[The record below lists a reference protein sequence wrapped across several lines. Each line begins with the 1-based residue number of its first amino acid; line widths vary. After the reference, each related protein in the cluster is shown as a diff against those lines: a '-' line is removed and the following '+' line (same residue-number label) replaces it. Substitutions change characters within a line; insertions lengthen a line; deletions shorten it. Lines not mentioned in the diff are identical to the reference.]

1 MTQALVS
8 QAFAFRADEQSKT
21 GIVWAYRFAADGR
34 PELVPRD
41 EIPSLQPERG
51 FIWVH
56 LDLVHNR
63 AKSWIGEQS
72 RLLSP
77 TAEEVFLST
86 DSHQRLDHSAGL
98 VWGVSHDLI
107 RDVDR
112 NSGEVGALYW
122 IVGERFV
129 ITGRREAMRS
139 TRLVAETLD
148 RGEAVASTADLFE
161 LLVEFII
168 DDVTDAV
175 VQLMDRTD
183 SVEDLVLSDSFEDA
197 PSQIGTIRRTAVR
210 LHRQLA
216 GLHLLFRRFA
226 DSNSGRGA
234 PDAMRACT
242 SRLLQRIEGPHA
254 DVQSVQDRARLLQDE
269 MAARTAN
276 QTNRQL
282 YTLSILT
289 ALFLPATF
297 ITGLFGI
304 NVKGLPWMEHDLG
317 AFFVALAC
325 VSAALLTLILLRR
338 RGVIGK

>member
-1 MTQALVS
+1 MTQALAS
-8 QAFAFRADEQSKT
+8 QASVLPADEQSKT

-34 PELVPRD
+34 PTLMPRH
-41 EIPSLQPERG
+41 EIPALPPHEG
-51 FIWVH
+51 FVWVH

-63 AKSWIGEQS
+63 AKSWLGEHS

-77 TAEEVFLST
+77 TAEEIFLSSET
-86 DSHQRLDHSAGL
+86 HQRLDHSAGL

-122 IVGERFV
+122 IVADRFV
-129 ITGRREAMRS
+129 VTGRREALRS

-148 RGEAVASTADLFE
+148 RGESVAGTADLFE
-161 LLVEFII
+161 FLVEFII

-183 SVEDLVLSDSFEDA
+183 SVEDLVLADSFEDA
-197 PSQIGTIRRTAVR
+197 PSQIGAIRRTAVR

-226 DSNSGRGA
+226 DGSSGRGA
-234 PDAMRACT
+234 PEAMRACAG
-242 SRLLQRIEGPHA
+242 RLLQRIEGPHA

-269 MAARTAN
+269 MAARNAN

-304 NVKGLPWMEHDLG
+304 NVKGLPWMEHDFG
-317 AFFVALAC
+317 ATFVTLTC
-325 VSAALLTLILLRR
+325 VGAALLTLVMLRS

>member
-1 MTQALVS
+1 M
-8 QAFAFRADEQSKT
+8 RPDEQSRT
-21 GIVWAYRFAADGR
+21 GIVWAYRFDAAGN
-34 PELVPRD
+34 PSLVPRD
-41 EIPSLQPERG
+41 EIPALPPREG
-51 FIWVH
+51 FVWLH

-63 AKSWIGEQS
+63 TKAWIGEQA

-77 TAEEVFLST
+77 TAEEVFLSAET
-86 DSHQRLDHSAGL
+86 HQRFDHAAGL
-98 VWGVSHDLI
+98 AWGVSHDLI

-122 IVGERFV
+122 IVAERFV

-148 RGEAVASTADLFE
+148 RGETVASTADLFE

-175 VQLMDRTD
+175 VRLMDQTD
-183 SVEDLVLSDSFEDA
+183 SVEDLVLSDSFEGA
-197 PSQIGTIRRTAVR
+197 PSRIGAIRRTAVR
-210 LHRQLA
+210 LHRQL
-216 GLHLLFRRFA
+216 GGQHLLLRRFSDA
-226 DSNSGRGA
+226 GSGRGVPA
-234 PDAMRACT
+234 AMQACAG
-242 SRLLQRIEGPHA
+242 RLLLRIDGPHA

-269 MAARTAN
+269 MAARSAN

-304 NVKGLPWMEHDLG
+304 NVKGLPWVEADLG
-317 AFFVALAC
+317 AGFVTLAC

>member
-1 MTQALVS
+1 MN
-8 QAFAFRADEQSKT
+8 QAFALPVDEQSRT
-21 GIVWAYRFAADGR
+21 GIVWAYRFSADGR
-34 PELVPRD
+34 PEPVPRT
-41 EIPSLQPERG
+41 EIPTLPPDEG
-51 FIWVH
+51 FVWIH

-72 RLLSP
+72 RLLPP

-86 DSHQRLDHSAGL
+86 ETHQRLDHSAGL

-122 IVGERFV
+122 IVAERFV

-148 RGEAVASTADLFE
+148 GGESVAGTADLFE

-175 VQLMDRTD
+175 VRLMDETD

-197 PSQIGTIRRTAVR
+197 PSRIGAIRRTAVR
-210 LHRQLA
+210 LHRQLG
-216 GLHLLFRRFA
+216 GLHVLFRRFA
-226 DSNSGRGA
+226 DGNSGRGA
-234 PDAMRACT
+234 PDMMRACAG
-242 SRLLQRIEGPHA
+242 RLLQRIDGPHA
-254 DVQSVQDRARLLQDE
+254 DIQSVQDRARLLQDE
-269 MAARTAN
+269 MTARTAT

-289 ALFLPATF
+289 ALFMPATF

-304 NVKGLPWMEHDLG
+304 NVKGLPWMEHELG

-325 VSAALLTLILLRR
+325 ICAALLTLILLRR
-338 RGVIGK
+338 RGVIGG